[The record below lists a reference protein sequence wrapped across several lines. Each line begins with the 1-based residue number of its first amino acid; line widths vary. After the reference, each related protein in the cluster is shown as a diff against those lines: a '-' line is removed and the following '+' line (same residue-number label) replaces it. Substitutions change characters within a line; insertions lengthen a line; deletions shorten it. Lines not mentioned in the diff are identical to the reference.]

1 MTIALTGI
9 NKEEVINNIL
19 LSVYEITNIV
29 PTYIDIF
36 QNEKKML
43 TKEEVIQTKFPGDDI
58 VRLGEGSE
66 KVLDKFIKSKIEIFG
81 IDKIAFAIKKNN
93 SFRISKEREYSIT
106 VVNLNNLD
114 DLVCNINPD
123 ILISNKDIV
132 TENACRKVK
141 IEDSYIKK
149 EIYNA
154 LRSQLKIKKDIKE
167 EDLLKAHK
175 GISEIQHRGQLFNGL
190 KRRLF
195 ENKSIVTD
203 PFEWDVDQKMRLQK
217 SKKLLLNLID
227 VGPFMLR
234 RKKCL
239 LCVWQ
244 LNEY

>member
-43 TKEEVIQTKFPGDDI
+43 AKEEVIQTKFPGDDI
-58 VRLGEGSE
+58 VKLGEGSE

-132 TENACRKVK
+132 TEKACGKVK

-175 GISEIQHRGQLFNGL
+175 ELVKSNIEANFLTDLSEDYL
-190 KRRLF
+190 KI
-195 ENKSIVTD
+195 KSIVTD
-203 PFEWDVDQKMRLQK
+203 PFEWDVEPEDETAEEQEAPVESYRCGSIYVETEEVPTVSMAA
-217 SKKLLLNLID
+217 
-227 VGPFMLR
+227 
-234 RKKCL
+234 
-239 LCVWQ
+239 
-244 LNEY
+244 

>member
-114 DLVCNINPD
+114 DLVCNIDPN

-132 TENACRKVK
+132 TEKTCVKVK

-175 GISEIQHRGQLFNGL
+175 ELVRSNLEANFVTNLSEDYL
-190 KRRLF
+190 KI
-195 ENKSIVTD
+195 KSIVTD
-203 PFEWDVDQKMRLQK
+203 PFEWEVESEDEVAEEQKTPVESYRLD
-217 SKKLLLNLID
+217 SLNFGTHEIPT
-227 VGPFMLR
+227 VR
-234 RKKCL
+234 TAA
-239 LCVWQ
+239 
-244 LNEY
+244 